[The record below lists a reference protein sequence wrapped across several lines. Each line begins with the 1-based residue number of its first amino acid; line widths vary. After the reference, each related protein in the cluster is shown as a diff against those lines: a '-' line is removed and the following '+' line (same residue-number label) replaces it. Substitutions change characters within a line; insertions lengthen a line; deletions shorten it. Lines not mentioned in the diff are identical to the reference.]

1 MNRAGTWV
9 GALALT
15 LTAMIA
21 SGAAEFEPDL
31 SAEAHRYFDRVPT
44 DRFTRRLAD
53 LEGGRVELD
62 RSSEKAFVKSLL
74 AALEIPESSQL
85 LVFSNTS
92 LQLSLINPSNPRAL
106 YFNDELYLGW
116 VPGGKIEVATID
128 ADLGAVFYI
137 FEVPRSGG
145 SIRVERARRCMNCHA
160 NEDTFHVP
168 GLAVKS
174 VAPAAGGGSLDSFR
188 KEISGHGV
196 PLSERFGGW
205 HVTGDGGMDGHLGN
219 RMGKLF
225 QGEITWT
232 PLEPGKRFEWNRYPV
247 ATSDLLA
254 HLVHEHQVGGVNRMA
269 RAQYRVRELRAAGN
283 GTLGA
288 AALSAVEAEV
298 RDLVRYFLFAEE
310 VPLPAGGVPGDEAF
324 RLEFAKGKVAVEGR
338 SLKDFDLKARL
349 FRYRCSFLVHTP
361 QFAGLDPEVRGRVVR
376 GLESALAPGGKNPEF
391 RYLAEDEKEA
401 IRLILRAKVAGFGG
415 R

>member
-15 LTAMIA
+15 LMAVVA

-44 DRFTRRLAD
+44 DRFTRRLD
-53 LEGGRVELD
+53 ELEGGRVELD
-62 RSSEKAFVKSLL
+62 RSSELAFVKSLL
-74 AALEIPESSQL
+74 KALGIPESSQM

-116 VPGGKIEVATID
+116 VPGGKIEMATID
-128 ADLGAVFYI
+128 AELGAVFYI
-137 FEVPRSGG
+137 FDVPRSGG
-145 SIRVERARRCMNCHA
+145 NIRVERARRCMNCHA

-196 PLSERFGGW
+196 PLAERFGGW

-232 PLEPGKRFEWNRYPV
+232 PLEPGKRFDWNRYPV
-247 ATSDLLA
+247 STSDLLP

-269 RAQYRVRELRAAGN
+269 RAQYRVRELRAAGK
-283 GTLGA
+283 GT
-288 AALSAVEAEV
+288 LSAVAQSAVEEDARE
-298 RDLVRYFLFAEE
+298 LVRYLLFADE
-310 VPLPAGGVPGDEAF
+310 VALPSAGLPGDESF
-324 RLEFAKGKVAVEGR
+324 RTDFAKARVAVEGR
-338 SLKDFDLKARL
+338 SLKDFDLKTRM

-361 QFAGLDPEVRGRVVR
+361 QFAGLDPEVRGRVLR
-376 GLESALAPGGKNPEF
+376 GLESALASGGTNPEF
-391 RYLAEDEKEA
+391 RYLGEDEKA
-401 IRLILRAKVAGFGG
+401 VIRSILRAKVAGFMG